1 MIRLLFDGS
10 VALERLDAERLAH
23 GGVVLRGGLGELD
36 GHLGDVGLAGQDLGG
51 HLTGGHAEVIVA
63 DGEGRDAAALAD
75 ALFAADGRHARGN
88 ENVCDGLG
96 VGSGGVIGGDVDNVG
111 VVGSGLRDG
120 SDVVGVGKGKFL
132 RFNALI
138 GEAPGDLSDLVAGVG
153 LGGAE
158 QQADLRGIGEPL
170 GDHVGLSLEVSE
182 VGGAGD
188 VAADSAVE
196 VVNIKSN
203 AVSGDG
209 SAEDGNVARGGS
221 GGGQR
226 AGGVRHDEVN
236 AVGNEA
242 VDDGGAVDVVAGS
255 VLVLEFDLAG
265 QRLIQRV
272 DEALGGSVECLVLH
286 ELADAD
292 GVLRAFA
299 VGAALIVVLCGL
311 IAAAGQTHAQA
322 ENEGKRGN
330 KRNDAFGV
338 HAFFPPIFISR

>member
-23 GGVVLRGGLGELD
+23 GGVVLRGGLGELN

-96 VGSGGVIGGDVDNVG
+96 VGSGGVVGRDVDDVGEISSLLGDGGNV
-111 VVGSGLRDG
+111 VAVGEGEFLAGHALGLERLAHL
-120 SDVVGVGKGKFL
+120 V
-132 RFNALI
+132 
-138 GEAPGDLSDLVAGVG
+138 DLVAGVR

-158 QQADLRGIGEPL
+158 QQADRLCLGEPVKDHL
-170 GDHVGLSLEVSE
+170 GLFLQVGQI
-182 VGGAGD
+182 GRAGD
-188 VAADSAVE
+188 VAADRAAKIVDVE
-196 VVNIKSN
+196 RN
-203 AVSGDG
+203 AVGRDG
-209 SAEDGNVARGGS
+209 RAEDGNISRGGDGS
-221 GGGQR
+221 GQGR
-226 AGGVRHDEVN
+226 SGVRHDEVD
-236 AVGNEA
+236 ALGDKA
-242 VDDGGAVDVVAGS
+242 VDDGGAAVGIAGG
-255 VLVLEFDLAG
+255 VLLLNLDLTG
-265 QRLIQRV
+265 QRLVQRV
-272 DEALGGSVECLVLH
+272 NKALRRGVKRLVLH